1 VALLAGCGGQDDEAQ
16 TAPDRPAATA
26 TPSATEAPEGS
37 AGPAKIAIAGFDYK
51 PGSLTVKAGTEV
63 TWTNEDASNHT
74 VTFEKGPGD
83 LGNVDEN
90 ARLSAAFDEP
100 GRYPYV
106 CQYHPNMKATITVR

>member
-1 VALLAGCGGQDDEAQ
+1 
-16 TAPDRPAATA
+16 
-26 TPSATEAPEGS
+26 
-37 AGPAKIAIAGFDYK
+37 
-51 PGSLTVKAGTEV
+51 V

-106 CQYHPNMKATITVR
+106 CHTTRT